1 MSNLQYDAN
10 QLGFNADVIIIG
22 AGISGLH
29 ATRRLI
35 QEGAN
40 VLLLEARERVGGRM
54 ATSTFNGELYDVGAH
69 WVPPHATQLRTLL
82 SELKIP
88 LHQQYHVGQSV
99 WSINNRTRTFK
110 QRTPWLAP
118 WVAFE
123 INTIYRKLNALVHK
137 LQATNHQFATH
148 LAQTDRLSF
157 GAWLAKECRH
167 KETIT
172 IFETLCKIY
181 FFAMPD
187 EISLFYIVD
196 QTNSHNG
203 AETLFDLRPTHNQ
216 ERIAGGTQRLAE
228 QIATQIH
235 QQVLTDTPVLALR
248 QDHESVIAYSRGNS
262 FRARYA
268 ILAIPPAV
276 AEQIYFEP
284 TLPAARDTLHQRV
297 LMGRAISAT
306 LCFDYPFWREN
317 GKSGVLISNTGPA
330 TMVHDVSPA
339 NGTEGALACL
349 ISGNDATHW
358 GAQPK
363 SERLRALVAQL
374 QPWFG
379 DEITAYRGLI
389 ERDWNTER
397 WSRGAAGFMPTGSA
411 PYIQSMALPI
421 GRLHFA
427 GGETAT
433 HWTNT
438 IEGAIEAGERAA
450 AEVIAELTSGGYL
463 RKMIASE

>member
-1 MSNLQYDAN
+1 MSNLQYDTN
-10 QLGFNADVIIIG
+10 QLGFNADVVVIG
-22 AGISGLH
+22 AGISGIH
-29 ATRRLI
+29 AARRLI
-35 QEGAN
+35 DEGAN

-69 WVPPHATQLRTLL
+69 WVPSYATQLRSLL
-82 SELKIP
+82 SELNIP
-88 LHQQYHVGQSV
+88 LHQQFHAGQSAFV
-99 WSINNRTRTFK
+99 INKRTHVFK
-110 QRTPWLAP
+110 QHAPWLTP
-118 WVAFE
+118 WVALE
-123 INTIYRKLNALVHK
+123 VNQIYRKLNKLVARM
-137 LQATNHQFATH
+137 QVTNSHFQTYMN
-148 LAQTDRLSF
+148 QTDRLSF
-157 GAWLAKECRH
+157 GAWLHQQCRH
-167 KETIT
+167 NATIS
-172 IFETLCKIY
+172 IFETLCKISFY
-181 FFAMPD
+181 AMPD
-187 EISLFYIVD
+187 EISLFYVVD
-196 QTNSHNG
+196 QVNSHKD
-203 AETLFDLRPTHNQ
+203 AQTLFNMRPTLNQ
-216 ERIAGGTQRLAE
+216 ERIPGGTQRIAE
-228 QIATQIH
+228 QLAKQIQ
-235 QQVLTDTPVLALR
+235 QQVLVDTPILAIR
-248 QDHESVIAYSRGNS
+248 QDNDSVIAYSRGNS

-268 ILAIPPAV
+268 IMAIPPAV

-306 LCFDYPFWREN
+306 ICFDYPFWREN
-317 GKSGVLISNTGPA
+317 GKSGVYISNEGPA
-330 TMVHDVSPA
+330 TLVHDVSPA
-339 NGTEGALACL
+339 SGTEGALACL

-397 WSRGAAGFMPTGSA
+397 WSRGAAGFMPNGTAS
-411 PYIQSMALPI
+411 YIQSLALPI

-450 AEVIAELTSGGYL
+450 AEVIAELSSGGYL
-463 RKMIASE
+463 RKMIANE

>member
-1 MSNLQYDAN
+1 VSNLQYDAN
-10 QLGFNADVIIIG
+10 QLGFNADAIVIG

-29 ATRRLI
+29 AARRLI

-40 VLLLEARERVGGRM
+40 VLLLEARDRVGGRL
-54 ATSTFNGELYDVGAH
+54 ATNTFNGEIYDVGAH
-69 WVPPHATQLRTLL
+69 WIPSHATQLRAMLT
-82 SELKIP
+82 ELNIP
-88 LHQQYHVGQSV
+88 LHQQYHGGQSAL
-99 WSINNRTRTFK
+99 ILNKRTHTFK
-110 QRTPWLAP
+110 QHAPWLAP
-118 WVAFE
+118 WVA
-123 INTIYRKLNALVHK
+123 IDVNRIYRKLNKLVAK
-137 LQATNHQFATH
+137 LQVTNHQFNTY
-148 LAQTDRLSF
+148 LTQIDRQSF
-157 GAWLAKECRH
+157 GAWLHQQCRH
-167 KETIT
+167 QETIT
-172 IFETLCKIY
+172 VFETLSKIY
-181 FFAMPD
+181 FYALPD
-187 EISLFYIVD
+187 EISLFYVVD
-196 QTNSHNG
+196 QVNSHQG
-203 AETLFDLRPTHNQ
+203 AQTLFNIRPTHNQ
-216 ERIAGGTQRLAE
+216 ERITGGTQRIAE
-228 QIATQIH
+228 QLANQM
-235 QQVLTDTPVLALR
+235 QQRVLTDTPVLAIR

-317 GKSGVLISNTGPA
+317 GKSGVLISSDGPA
-330 TMVHDVSPA
+330 TMVHDVSSA
-339 NGTEGALACL
+339 TGSEGALACL

-363 SERLRALVAQL
+363 SERLRALVTQL

-389 ERDWNTER
+389 ERDWNAER
-397 WSRGAAGFMPTGSA
+397 WSRGAAGFMPNGTA
-411 PYIQSMALPI
+411 PYVQSLSLPI

-438 IEGAIEAGERAA
+438 IEGAIESGERAA
-450 AEVIAELTSGGYL
+450 AEVIAELMGGGYL
-463 RKMIASE
+463 HKMVEDR